1 MELNLYFTGA
11 IVAICAIHLATV
23 AVNSLTALLKNKRL
37 ENREPHAQSQKRD
50 DWYVFFHCSDLL
62 GKESG
67 KLFVTDSKPQPNFPS
82 APPCTKRETAIK
94 NAGKVVT
101 DTLR

>member
-23 AVNSLTALLKNKRL
+23 AVDSLTALFKNNRL

-62 GKESG
+62 GKESETCSSPISNHNQTSRALPPTQ
-67 KLFVTDSKPQPNFPS
+67 KERRPS
-82 APPCTKRETAIK
+82 RMRAR
-94 NAGKVVT
+94 
-101 DTLR
+101 L

>member
-23 AVNSLTALLKNKRL
+23 AVNSLTALFKNKRL
-37 ENREPHAQSQKRD
+37 EKRKPHAQSPKRD

-62 GKESG
+62 GKESQTCSSPVSTPNQTPRA
-67 KLFVTDSKPQPNFPS
+67 LPPPQKERQPS
-82 APPCTKRETAIK
+82 RIRAR
-94 NAGKVVT
+94 
-101 DTLR
+101 L

>member
-62 GKESG
+62 GKESE
-67 KLFVTDSKPQPNFPS
+67 SCSSPIPNHNQTSRALPPAQKERRPS
-82 APPCTKRETAIK
+82 RMRAR
-94 NAGKVVT
+94 
-101 DTLR
+101 L